1 MRQNFDACLR
11 ILLKHE
17 GGYVNHPSDPG
28 GMTNLGV
35 TKAVYEAWV
44 GHPVDEKTMRGL
56 TPAMVAPL
64 YRKKYWDAVRGDE
77 LENGLDLAMFDYA
90 VNSGV
95 GRAVKTL
102 QTCVGVPA
110 DGGFGPKTMAAVA
123 QFKGDTA
130 KTLIEEVCD
139 KRLDFL
145 KSLKTWPVF
154 GRGWE
159 RRVIEVKAEALKML
173 G

>member
-1 MRQNFDACLR
+1 MKQNFDACLR

-102 QTCVGVPA
+102 QSCVGVPS

>member
-1 MRQNFDACLR
+1 MKQNFDECLNM
-11 ILLKHE
+11 LLVHE
-17 GGYVNHPSDPG
+17 GGFVNHPSDPG

-44 GHPVDEKTMRGL
+44 GHPIDERTMRAL

-77 LENGLDLAMFDYA
+77 LASGLDYATFDFA

-102 QTCVGVPA
+102 QECVGVFP
-110 DGGFGPKTMAAVA
+110 DGGFGPKTMAAVS
-123 QFKGDTA
+123 QFKGDA
-130 KTLIEEVCD
+130 VKTLIEEVCD
-139 KRLDFL
+139 KRLVFL
-145 KSLKTWPVF
+145 KLLKTWSVF

-159 RRVIEVKAEALKML
+159 RRVNEVKAEALKML

>member
-102 QTCVGVPA
+102 QSCVGVPA

>member
-1 MRQNFDACLR
+1 MRQNFDDCLR

-17 GGYVNHPSDPG
+17 GGFVNHPADPG

-44 GHPVDEKTMRGL
+44 GHPVDEVTMRNL
-56 TPAMVAPL
+56 TPEIVAPL
-64 YRKKYWDAVRGDE
+64 YKEKYWDAVRGDE
-77 LENGLDLAMFDYA
+77 LISGLDLAVFDYA

-95 GRAVKTL
+95 NRAVRTL
-102 QTCVGVPA
+102 QRCVGVVA

-123 QFKGDTA
+123 QFKGESA
-130 KTLIEEVCD
+130 KTLIQEICD
-139 KRLDFL
+139 KRLEFL

-159 RRVIEVKAEALKML
+159 RRVGEVETEALKML

>member
-1 MRQNFDACLR
+1 MRQNFDRSLQM
-11 ILLKHE
+11 LLAHE
-17 GGYVNHPSDPG
+17 GGFVNHPADPG

-44 GHPVDEKTMRGL
+44 GRPVDEKEMRAL
-56 TPAMVAPL
+56 KPADVAPL

-77 LENGLDLAMFDYA
+77 LPSGLDYAMFDYG
-90 VNSGV
+90 VNSGNS
-95 GRAVKTL
+95 RAIRTL
-102 QTCVGVPA
+102 QECVGVPA
-110 DGGFGPKTMAAVA
+110 DGGFGPKTLAAVS
-123 QFKGDTA
+123 QFKEEGV
-130 KTLIEEVCD
+130 KTLITEVCD
-139 KRLDFL
+139 KRLSFL

-159 RRVIEVKAEALKML
+159 RRVNEVKAKSLAMS